1 MSTLLRSRAALFALK
16 VVGAGLLLALALG
29 LINEALTLE
38 WSCSDGGPHSWL
50 MFAAGLS
57 SAAAFLIL
65 FSSRTYWWIYAI
77 LGGLVGYA
85 PMVLVMVMAIGR
97 CAN

>member
-16 VVGAGLLLALALG
+16 VAGAGLLMTLALG
-29 LINEALTLE
+29 PINEALTLE

-57 SAAAFLIL
+57 SAAALPIL
-65 FSSRTYWWIYAI
+65 FSSRKYWWIYGI
-77 LGGLVGYA
+77 LGGLIGYA
-85 PMVLVMVMAIGR
+85 PMVLVILMTIGQ